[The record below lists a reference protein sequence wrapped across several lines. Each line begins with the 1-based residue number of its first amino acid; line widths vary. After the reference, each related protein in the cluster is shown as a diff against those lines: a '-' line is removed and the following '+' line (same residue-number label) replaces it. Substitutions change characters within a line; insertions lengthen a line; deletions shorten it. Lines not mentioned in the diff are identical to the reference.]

1 MTTPRDEGFRMPAE
15 WGPHQATLMAW
26 PTRTR
31 KAFWG
36 AVFERAREDYAAVAR
51 AVAAFEPVIMVCN
64 PGEARAVRDR
74 CGTGVEAIE
83 VLAYGGGGPHCI
95 TQQVPAGEYAR

>member
-31 KAFWG
+31 KALWG

-83 VLAYGGGGPHCI
+83 VLAYGGGGPRCI

>member
-31 KAFWG
+31 KALWG

-64 PGEARAVRDR
+64 PGEARAV
-74 CGTGVEAIE
+74 
-83 VLAYGGGGPHCI
+83 LAYGGGGPHCI

>member
-31 KAFWG
+31 KALWG

-74 CGTGVEAIE
+74 CATGVEAIE